1 MTYKSS
7 TKFVILKSK
16 PLFFVL
22 VFGLTLLNG
31 NIAIGSSA
39 IGRKYPSSKTLRSIA
54 RIYMSYGDYAKAQ
67 PFAEKALTSAKKINA
82 SESELYLCLTDLAY
96 LYKNQNRLTEA
107 EKMCQTGLELQ
118 KKVLYDKHPYVAQTL
133 RTLSSIYE
141 EQGRYSEARA
151 ALDKA
156 VAIMLDSHTEGDCA
170 FIPFWVDIAKLLVAQ
185 DDFKKAESYYQK
197 AMPLLNNRYGP
208 DHLYTARVLANLAE
222 LYILQERYFEA
233 ETLIN
238 RALAIQQKTYGE
250 KHHFVVP
257 VLLTKARICQEKE
270 DYDQAEKLFQKAL
283 TAMRKTGNLTKIVKL
298 QQRVEEIRASGQA
311 AYRPI
316 AKIIK

>member
-22 VFGLTLLNG
+22 VFGLTLLNS
-31 NIAIGSSA
+31 NIAIGRSV

-67 PFAEKALTSAKKINA
+67 PFAEQALTLAKKTNA
-82 SESELYLCLTDLAY
+82 SESESYLCLTDLAY
-96 LYKNQNRLTEA
+96 LYKNQNKLTDA
-107 EKMCQTGLELQ
+107 EKMCKLGLKLQ
-118 KKVLYDKHPYVAQTL
+118 KKVLYDKHPYVAYTL
-133 RTLSSIYE
+133 RTLSSIYK
-141 EQGRYSEARA
+141 EQGRYKEAGS

-156 VAIMLDSHTEGDCA
+156 VTIMLDSHTEGDCA

-185 DDFKKAESYYQK
+185 GDFKKAESYYQR
-197 AMPLLNNRYGP
+197 AMPLINNNFGP

-233 ETLIN
+233 ESSID
-238 RALAIQQKTYGE
+238 RALATQQKAYGT
-250 KHHFVVP
+250 KHHFIVP
-257 VLLTKARICQEKE
+257 VLLTKARICQAKE

-283 TAMRKTGNLTKIVKL
+283 TVVKKTGNLTKIVKL
-298 QQRVEEIRASGQA
+298 QQRVKEIRANGQA
-311 AYRPI
+311 AHRPI